1 MVFFMVSGA
10 GVAGDTIMLTDTQ
23 VRATK
28 PAERPRR
35 LADRDGLY
43 LQIEPSGGRYW
54 RFNYRFNGKQKTL
67 ALGVYPDVSLGKARQ
82 RLREVREQLA
92 DGLDPS
98 IRKKAV
104 GKTFEVVAREW
115 HARWSAPLKG
125 RYAGYVL
132 ARLEADV
139 FPSIGEQLPSE
150 IPTSAFRDVAQ
161 KIEARGAY
169 EIARRVL
176 QKCGQIMRYAVAH
189 DYAARNP
196 VVDVRSADILRPR
209 KRRHYPRVGAKELP
223 RLLIDI
229 DNYVGGEHTRLAL
242 KLMSLT
248 FVRTSELIG
257 ARWPEFDLSAAR
269 WDIPTARMKMKTPH
283 IVPLSRQAKAV
294 LGQLQAISYGRGFVF
309 PGDVNPEKPMSGNT
323 LLFALYRMGYRGRM
337 TGHGFRAVASTL
349 LHEQAWPHAHIE
361 LQLAHQERDEISAAY
376 NHALY
381 LEPRARMMQAWADHL
396 DELRRQAV
404 ESRTQQSPV
413 RHPDASDRRQAA

>member
-1 MVFFMVSGA
+1 MVWGA

-28 PAERPRR
+28 PGERPRR

-67 ALGVYPDVSLGKARQ
+67 ALGVYPDVSLGKARL
-82 RLREVREQLA
+82 RLREARELLA
-92 DGLDPS
+92 DGVDPLV
-98 IRKKAV
+98 RKKAV
-104 GKTFEVVAREW
+104 GKTFEAVAREW

-132 ARLEADV
+132 ERLEADV
-139 FPSIGEQLPSE
+139 FPTIGEQLPSE
-150 IPTSAFRDVAQ
+150 ILTSAFRDVAQ
-161 KIEARGAY
+161 KIETRGAH

-189 DYAARNP
+189 DYATRNP
-196 VVDVRSADILRPR
+196 VVDVRPADILKPR
-209 KRRHYPRVGAKELP
+209 KRRHYPRVGARELP
-223 RLLIDI
+223 RLLLDI

-242 KLMSLT
+242 KLMALT

-257 ARWPEFDLSAAR
+257 ARWPEFDLGAGR
-269 WDIPTARMKMKTPH
+269 WDIPAARMKMNTPH

-294 LGQLQAISYGRGFVF
+294 LGHLQAISYGRGFVF
-309 PGDVNPEKPMSGNT
+309 PGDVNPDKPMSGNT

-337 TGHGFRAVASTL
+337 TGHGFRGVASTI
-349 LHEQAWPHAHIE
+349 LHELAWPHEHIE
-361 LQLAHQERDEISAAY
+361 LQLAHQERDAISAAY

-381 LEPRARMMQAWADHL
+381 LEPRARMMQAWADYV
-396 DELRRQAV
+396 DEAYRHATEQGRDTPARSV
-404 ESRTQQSPV
+404 EPWQRT
-413 RHPDASDRRQAA
+413 AA